1 MITPEMGLPCRPDV
15 DVQRTW
21 RKFGFLPR
29 NERMAIDSR
38 IGTLVAIFN
47 AHRSAKKELKNG

>member
-1 MITPEMGLPCRPDV
+1 MITPLMGLPCRVDV

-21 RKFGFLPR
+21 RKFGWLPKA
-29 NERMAIDSR
+29 ERLAIDSR

>member
-1 MITPEMGLPCRPDV
+1 MTPEMGLPCRVDV